1 MTTNVSIISF
11 SLDESLTNMIS
22 QTLDCENKE
31 MFITNFQLY
40 LMYGN
45 DLTKFVVDLDIIW
58 EWLGFTRIDNVKRLL
73 SRNFSENEDYKVL
86 LLREDKPLGGRPKEK
101 IMMNVETFKAL
112 CMMSNTPKGKQ
123 TRRYYSKMES
133 IFFKYI
139 EDKHQTT
146 LQALETE
153 KKKIECDLKRQKEV
167 DIQAKLIEKHKNTPL
182 VYILKVQEADDHNFI
197 IKIGETDD
205 INQRVISHR
214 QEYNECV
221 LIDVFPCARPHAFEQ
236 FILKHKQISEHRVTA
251 TETIRISPKFS
262 YDALIKIIKKN
273 INNFNGLSPTERL
286 EIEKIKYRT
295 KLLETIQGS
304 TDDFVKKQ
312 LIDLLSKETFVH
324 ETTESESDDEEICKF
339 RQRCVYQ
346 YDPSDLTKPIN
357 VFNSLRQAARSLKNA
372 QFHDYHIR
380 NASNKNTIFANF
392 RWYYTD
398 GEDVSLP
405 STLPLTQED
414 NEPSRNTGL
423 IAQVD
428 KDKTHIINVFASQ
441 RDAEKETNVH
451 NCQISMGVTT
461 GTLKNGYYWMMYDTC
476 TDDLKQSFKG
486 SLPEPK
492 RMMTCSKN
500 VQRIDPI
507 TNKVLETYH
516 CIQDICNQYKCCHK
530 SINKASKSGDVFKGY
545 KWNIV
550 AV

>member
-1 MTTNVSIISF
+1 
-11 SLDESLTNMIS
+11 
-22 QTLDCENKE
+22 
-31 MFITNFQLY
+31 
-40 LMYGN
+40 
-45 DLTKFVVDLDIIW
+45 
-58 EWLGFTRIDNVKRLL
+58 
-73 SRNFSENEDYKVL
+73 
-86 LLREDKPLGGRPKEK
+86 
-101 IMMNVETFKAL
+101 
-112 CMMSNTPKGKQ
+112 
-123 TRRYYSKMES
+123 
-133 IFFKYI
+133 
-139 EDKHQTT
+139 
-146 LQALETE
+146 
-153 KKKIECDLKRQKEV
+153 
-167 DIQAKLIEKHKNTPL
+167 
-182 VYILKVQEADDHNFI
+182 
-197 IKIGETDD
+197 
-205 INQRVISHR
+205 
-214 QEYNECV
+214 
-221 LIDVFPCARPHAFEQ
+221 
-236 FILKHKQISEHRVTA
+236 LKHKQISEHRVTA

-428 KDKTHIINVFASQ
+428 KDKTHIINV
-441 RDAEKETNVH
+441 
-451 NCQISMGVTT
+451 
-461 GTLKNGYYWMMYDTC
+461 MYDTC